1 MESFSCRKGKVSS
14 TPQTDSWKYK
24 NSKIM
29 KKKKEIK
36 NMKKMRH
43 KNSQLIKLT
52 MLKQSDGIST
62 FIKAK

>member
-1 MESFSCRKGKVSS
+1 MESFSCKKGKVSLI
-14 TPQTDSWKYK
+14 PQMDSWKYK
-24 NSKIM
+24 NSKIT

-43 KNSQLIKLT
+43 KNNQLIKLT
-52 MLKQSDGIST
+52 MLKQSDGMST